1 MKWFIILAFLCLPGC
16 EGCTDKPMQRPFLF
30 PTYVLPPNGPS
41 NLHIYTVTCHII
53 RNAEIINIDISPA
66 WDLGRVG
73 LKTGKDDVLHI
84 ARTTSS
90 PDVDENGEAIADTM
104 KDRKV
109 EHVWITIPVNT
120 KKDQVLKAQSLE
132 EDFLTAFEVDNLDG
146 KGRLNSTALLKG
158 WIRKRI
164 ESDASTVFD
173 FGLDV
178 RPNRPFNGKDWEVRG
193 EMEASIQS
201 RDDYPA
207 DSDSN
212 SSEDQ

>member
-16 EGCTDKPMQRPFLF
+16 EGCTDKPMHQSFLSHLVVPPSK
-30 PTYVLPPNGPS
+30 PTNRVYAVTF
-41 NLHIYTVTCHII
+41 HIV
-53 RNAEIINIDISPA
+53 RNAKIINVDISPA

-73 LKTGKDDVLHI
+73 LEAGEDDVLHI

-90 PDVDENGEAIADTM
+90 PDVDENENPIARTM

-109 EHVWITIPVNT
+109 EHVWITIPANT
-120 KKDQVLKAQSLE
+120 KNDQVLKAQSLE
-132 EDFLTAFEVDNLDG
+132 EEFLTAFEVDNLDG
-146 KGRLNSTALLKG
+146 KGRLNSTALMKG

-164 ESDASTVFD
+164 ESDTSTVFD
-173 FGLDV
+173 LGLEV
-178 RPNRPFNGKDWEVRG
+178 RPNRPFNGTDWEVNG
-193 EMEASIQS
+193 EMEATIQS

-207 DSDSN
+207 ISDSN